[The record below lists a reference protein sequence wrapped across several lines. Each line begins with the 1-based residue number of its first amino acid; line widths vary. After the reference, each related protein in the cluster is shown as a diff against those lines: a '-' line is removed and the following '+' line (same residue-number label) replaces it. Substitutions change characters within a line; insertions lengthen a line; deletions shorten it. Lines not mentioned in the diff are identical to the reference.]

1 MSNRLKVAF
10 MVYEFPLLSE
20 TFIVNQ
26 IAGLIDRGCE
36 VDIYAECKGD
46 RNKLH
51 PLVEKYDLLE
61 QTYYLPELPE
71 NLLVRLIRGVGLIPN
86 YALRSPRQLWRS
98 LYPFPLTD
106 LTLSLWLLHTII
118 PNFDRDYDIIHC
130 QFGTQS
136 FRGMAFRQVNAPQAK
151 LITTFRGYDISGFVR
166 QKGKNVYRQLF
177 RHGDFF
183 LTNCDFF
190 RERAISIGCPPEK
203 IKVNR
208 SGLDCDRFLNGA
220 NAPASRRDFESI
232 DSVSLKGETPKT
244 ALHRFTYQSRSLAED
259 GWIQIATTG
268 RLVEKK
274 GIEYVIR
281 AVARLVPTYPRLRY
295 KIIGEGPLRQH
306 FTDLIQE
313 LKLTENVEL
322 MGWRNETEIVETLR
336 NTHVFVAPSIT
347 AANGDRDAP
356 INVLKE
362 AMAVG
367 LPVVSTYHGGIPE
380 LVEDGKSGFLVP
392 EQDANALAEK
402 LAYLIEHPEL
412 WTQMGKAGREFV
424 LQHYNLERIND
435 DLMNIYRSLVN

>member
-1 MSNRLKVAF
+1 MSDPLKVAF
-10 MVYEFPLLSE
+10 MVYEFPILSE

-36 VDIYAECKGD
+36 VDIYAECRGD
-46 RNKLH
+46 LNKVH
-51 PLVEKYDLLE
+51 PLVEKYELLE
-61 QTYYLPELPE
+61 RTYYLPELPE
-71 NLLVRLIRGVGLIPN
+71 NLLARLIKAVGLIPN

-118 PNFDRDYDIIHC
+118 LNLDRDYDIIHC

-136 FRGMAFRQVNAPQAK
+136 YRGMAFRQVNTPQAK

-166 QKGKNVYRQLF
+166 QKGENAYRQLF

-190 RERAISIGCPPEK
+190 RDKAISIGCPPEK

-208 SGLDCDRFLNGA
+208 SGLDCDRF
-220 NAPASRRDFESI
+220 
-232 DSVSLKGETPKT
+232 
-244 ALHRFTYQSRSLAED
+244 TYQPRSLPED

-281 AVARLVPTYPRLRY
+281 AVAQLVPTYPRLRY
-295 KIIGEGPLRQH
+295 KIIGEGLLRQH

-322 MGWRNETEIVETLR
+322 IGWRNETEIVETLR
-336 NTHVFVAPSIT
+336 NTHIFVAPSVT

-362 AMAVG
+362 AMAIG

-392 EQDANALAEK
+392 EKDAVALAEK

-412 WTQMGKAGREFV
+412 WSLMGKAGREFV

-435 DLMNIYRSLVN
+435 DLINIYLSLVN